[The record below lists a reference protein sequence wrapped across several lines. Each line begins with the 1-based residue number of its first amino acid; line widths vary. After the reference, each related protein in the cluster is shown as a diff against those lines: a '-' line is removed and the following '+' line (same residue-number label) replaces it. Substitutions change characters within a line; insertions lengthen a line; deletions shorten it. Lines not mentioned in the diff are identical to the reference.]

1 MAELFLELLSEEIP
15 AKLQTDA
22 RDKIKHAIN
31 EKLNKKEIIF
41 KSSKSFSTPKRLVFI
56 IDGIPTKI
64 EQKKKIIRGPK
75 VDAPKAALDGFIKS
89 NNLKISNVYKKKIEK
104 GEFYF
109 SESKSETQDVLELL
123 QLILP
128 EVLQNYS
135 WKKSMKWS
143 TNELNWGRPL
153 KSILALFN
161 NKVIHFNFFHLKT
174 NNLTFIDGLKHEVA
188 KKVVN
193 FKSYLSI
200 LKSQNIILNQ
210 DERKEMIMKK
220 MEKICITKGFEKK
233 FNHKL
238 IEEVVNLVE
247 KPHVILC
254 KFDEIYLKIP
264 KEILIVNMQHHQKY
278 FPLFDNNQKLTNS
291 FLLVANLSDKKGY
304 IKTGN
309 QKVIE
314 ARFSDAKFF
323 WEKNK
328 NQNLVK
334 QISKLK
340 SLVFYN
346 DLGNFFDRTQRLR
359 KLASIISG
367 QMNLSKEKV
376 EIASSICKADLI
388 SDLVGE
394 YPELQGVMG
403 KYFAK
408 EQGFADDISLAISDH
423 YLPTGANSLVAK
435 KPISQAVAIIDKVDL
450 LVGFFG
456 INQKPSSSKDPFA
469 LRRTAIGLLRTIT
482 ENKLKIELK
491 ELINYSIRTY
501 EEQNVKLSN
510 KLIFKDVIFFLKE
523 RFKNYLKDKKIRSDI
538 IEAVIASH
546 TSDDFLTLNEKCQII
561 NKNINK
567 DVCKDIINS
576 YKRVSNIVDQEQTNK
591 EENNYI
597 NPELL
602 LFKKEEE
609 KSLFDKI
616 NEIRKYF
623 SSTRNNEKYDL
634 TLKILADAKPAA
646 DNFFD
651 NVIVND
657 ENLDIKKNR
666 IALLK
671 MFCKTYDNFIDFSKV
686 EGG

>member
-1 MAELFLELLSEEIP
+1 
-15 AKLQTDA
+15 
-22 RDKIKHAIN
+22 
-31 EKLNKKEIIF
+31 
-41 KSSKSFSTPKRLVFI
+41 
-56 IDGIPTKI
+56 
-64 EQKKKIIRGPK
+64 
-75 VDAPKAALDGFIKS
+75 
-89 NNLKISNVYKKKIEK
+89 
-104 GEFYF
+104 
-109 SESKSETQDVLELL
+109 
-123 QLILP
+123 
-128 EVLQNYS
+128 
-135 WKKSMKWS
+135 MKWS
-143 TNELNWGRPL
+143 TNEMNWGRPL
-153 KSILALFN
+153 KSIIALFD
-161 NKVIHFNFFHLKT
+161 NKVINFNFFHLKT
-174 NNLTFIDGLKHEVA
+174 GNLTLIDGLKGEVA
-188 KKVVN
+188 KKVSN
-193 FKSYLSI
+193 YKSYLSI
-200 LKSQNIILNQ
+200 LKSQNIILSQ
-210 DERKEMIMKK
+210 EERKEIIVKK
-220 MEKICITKGFEKK
+220 MENICKIKGLEKK
-233 FNHKL
+233 FSPKL

-247 KPHVILC
+247 KPHVIIC
-254 KFDEIYLKIP
+254 KFDEVYLKIP
-264 KEILIVNMQHHQKY
+264 QEILIVNMEHHQKY
-278 FPLFDNNQKLTNS
+278 FPLFDNNQRLTNS

-328 NQNLVK
+328 NQSLVK

-340 SLVFYN
+340 SLVFFN
-346 DLGNFFDRTQRLR
+346 ELGNFFDRTQRLR

-376 EIASSICKADLI
+376 EVASSICKADLI

-408 EQGFADDISLAISDH
+408 EQGFSDDIALAISDH
-423 YLPTGANSLVAK
+423 YFPIGANSAVAK
-435 KPISQAVAIIDKVDL
+435 KPISLAVAIIDKVDL

-491 ELINYSIRTY
+491 ELINYSIITY
-501 EEQNVKLSN
+501 EEQGVNFSN
-510 KLIFKDVIFFLKE
+510 KLIFKEILSFLKE
-523 RFKNYLKDKKIRSDI
+523 RFKNLLKDKKIRSDI
-538 IEAVIASH
+538 IEAVIAPHSE
-546 TSDDFLTLNEKCQII
+546 DDFLALNEKCLIL

-567 DVCKDIINS
+567 DVCKNIINS
-576 YKRVSNIVDQEQTNK
+576 YKRVSNIVNQEHADK
-591 EENNYI
+591 EEDNFI
-597 NPELL
+597 IPESL
-602 LFKKEEE
+602 LFKKDEE
-609 KSLFDKI
+609 KNLFDKI

-623 SSTRNNEKYDL
+623 SSTRNNEEYAL
-634 TLKILADAKPAA
+634 TLKILSEAKPAA
-646 DNFFD
+646 DSFFD

-671 MFCKTYDNFIDFSKV
+671 MFCKTYNNFIDFSKV